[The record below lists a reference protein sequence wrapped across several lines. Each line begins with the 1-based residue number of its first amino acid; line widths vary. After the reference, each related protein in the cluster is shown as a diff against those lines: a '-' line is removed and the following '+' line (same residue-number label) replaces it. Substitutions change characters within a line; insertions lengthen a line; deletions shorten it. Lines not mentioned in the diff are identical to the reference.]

1 MNKPS
6 FGTAL
11 IVDDDQANRFILK
24 ILLEQYDYRI
34 VEANNGQEAI
44 DQYHKEKPNIIFMD
58 VIMPIMDGY
67 DATIQIKAAAGSNFV
82 PVIFLTVMSDEK
94 SIAKWSACGAC
105 GGRVDTGC

>member
-1 MNKPS
+1 MNKSS

-44 DQYHKEKPNIIFMD
+44 DQYHKE
-58 VIMPIMDGY
+58 
-67 DATIQIKAAAGSNFV
+67 
-82 PVIFLTVMSDEK
+82 
-94 SIAKWSACGAC
+94 
-105 GGRVDTGC
+105 